1 MGYRTPSC
9 TLQTPLRILLKHC
22 SLFVQAHDTLII
34 RHPEPLCSST
44 VFLTSS
50 LRIIISFSKLPLLS
64 HRIHF
69 RGSAPLSLSTSLVSP
84 KAYISRETWLICSF
98 IYIDFF
104 FFFGFRTQID
114 WRLLST
120 LEDPSCHQFYF
131 KTMSQFLQFFVNTL
145 YCLPP
150 NMTLSLL
157 FIFFFHFKGKRGQ
170 RD

>member
-1 MGYRTPSC
+1 MGYRTPRC

-104 FFFGFRTQID
+104 FFLDLGPRLIEGYFQLSKIHHAINFISRQCPSFCSSLSIPYIVCPQI
-114 WRLLST
+114 
-120 LEDPSCHQFYF
+120 
-131 KTMSQFLQFFVNTL
+131 
-145 YCLPP
+145 
-150 NMTLSLL
+150 
-157 FIFFFHFKGKRGQ
+157 
-170 RD
+170 